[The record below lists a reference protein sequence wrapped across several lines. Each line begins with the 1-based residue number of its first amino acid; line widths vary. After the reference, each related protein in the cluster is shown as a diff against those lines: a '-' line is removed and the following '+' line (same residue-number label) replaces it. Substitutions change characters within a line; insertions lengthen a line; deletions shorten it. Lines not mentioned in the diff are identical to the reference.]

1 MLLQL
6 CSIADGF
13 VQFFRASTKCSLSWS
28 GEQRKGDGSGG
39 CRPIVDEFGDHRIGA
54 GEVNSSVFH
63 PPPGHFFCYRVAGPA
78 SIANDLHFEPF
89 ERGADR
95 RTYHANVGCYAC
107 HDEVLLA
114 RGAASVGKGRI
125 IPGIDNAL
133 PFDPFGFFASVIIRL
148 CLSAGLLY
156 GNLYFLIPV
165 VFKRS
170 KLLYW
175 VLLLAAIVLFV
186 ITYRSVYLIT
196 TKFVWEVPTELWVK
210 TINRLFAAFRFLLT
224 SVFLKFIQDWFLQ
237 EKKINEITTAQLST
251 ELHYLR
257 SQVNPHFLFNTLN
270 NIYSLT
276 LKKSDKAPEVVLR
289 LSEMMEYM
297 LNDTSEEKVS
307 VEKEV
312 KNLSNYLEIERI
324 RQGNNATI
332 EFSISG
338 DYHNKKIMPLLL
350 LPLLENAV
358 KHGINQTITGGYLI
372 AKLNVMNQHLVFTVE
387 NNKATTNKEDKRVGI
402 GIQNL
407 MKRLDLLYKGKHQL
421 QIDDTPE
428 KYKVELVVTLS

>member
-1 MLLQL
+1 MDSAWRILIMFGWMNLVTNKW
-6 CSIADGF
+6 IH
-13 VQFFRASTKCSLSWS
+13 SW
-28 GEQRKGDGSGG
+28 
-39 CRPIVDEFGDHRIGA
+39 IF
-54 GEVNSSVFH
+54 
-63 PPPGHFFCYRVAGPA
+63 
-78 SIANDLHFEPF
+78 
-89 ERGADR
+89 
-95 RTYHANVGCYAC
+95 YHAIFWLFTSLNIAY
-107 HDEVLLA
+107 D
-114 RGAASVGKGRI
+114 I
-125 IPGIDNAL
+125 IEYL

-297 LNDTSEEKVS
+297 LNDTSEIKVS

-332 EFSISG
+332 EFSING

-350 LPLLENAV
+350 LPLLENGV
-358 KHGINQTITGGYLI
+358 KHGINKSLSGAYLMAELKI
-372 AKLNVMNQHLVFTVE
+372 KNQQLTFTVE
-387 NNKATTNKEDKRVGI
+387 NNKSTIITKDKREGI
-402 GIQNL
+402 GLQNL
-407 MKRLDLLYKGKHQL
+407 AKRLDLLYKNKHQL
-421 QIDDTPE
+421 LISDSVE
-428 KYKVELVVTLS
+428 KYRVELKIELD